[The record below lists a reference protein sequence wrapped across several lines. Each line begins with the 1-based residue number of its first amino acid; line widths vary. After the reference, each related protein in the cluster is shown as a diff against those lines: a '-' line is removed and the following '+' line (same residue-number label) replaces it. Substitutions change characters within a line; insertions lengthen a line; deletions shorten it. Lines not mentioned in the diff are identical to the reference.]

1 MPKHRRIRLA
11 FATLTLTH
19 GLSPALTVAQTT
31 PQASTLPKPY
41 VSRAL
46 KATVMPID
54 DAVRKQFKLAPSAK
68 GVIVVSTQPG
78 GIAAKSQIKPGDIL
92 EKIKGRPIEKPVD
105 IDATVKYWGK
115 KGQNDFR
122 FDAYR
127 DGREYHPHSHI
138 TLDVLSAAI
147 DIATVGAWLAWGSP
161 YWSYSSYYSSYSY
174 YIVESYSY
182 SETYIEETSSSSE
195 YSSSS
200 EEYASE
206 DSSQDASDGN
216 DDTDGDGDTDSDSS
230 DGDDGGSDDGG
241 GDDGGGDDGGGDD
254 GGGDDGGGDDGG
266 GGGDPESA

>member
-1 MPKHRRIRLA
+1 MIRHRRLRLA
-11 FATLTLTH
+11 FATLAVTL
-19 GLSPALTVAQTT
+19 GFAPAHLVAQPA

-54 DAVRKQFKLAPSAK
+54 DTVRKQFKLASTAK

-115 KGQNDFR
+115 KGQNEYR

-127 DGREYHPHSHI
+127 DGREYHPRSTI

-147 DIATVGAWLAWGSP
+147 EIATVGAWLAWGSP
-161 YWSYSSYYSSYSY
+161 YWSYSSYYYSYSS

-182 SETYIEETSSSSE
+182 SESYIEETSSSSE
-195 YSSSS
+195 YASSS
-200 EEYASE
+200 ESYASE
-206 DSSQDASDGN
+206 DSAEDASDGN
-216 DDTDGDGDTDSDSS
+216 DDTDGDGDADSD
-230 DGDDGGSDDGG
+230 DGGGDDGGDDGGSDDGG
-241 GDDGGGDDGGGDD
+241 GDDGGGDDGDRHR
-254 GGGDDGGGDDGG
+254 
-266 GGGDPESA
+266 